1 MSGTRFP
8 TLAPMLS
15 ALGIC
20 AYGLHGRQRACRKL
34 FLSVGLVLAVTF
46 TMVTLN
52 VAHGHEEPPGGN
64 PTGVTKTGSTAG
76 SITLSWT
83 ALADATTY
91 ETSYKKSAAV
101 SWSEGSSNSVSG
113 TSKTFSNLKPS
124 TSYDFKV
131 RARHCHTIGGERYC
145 WNTAYSSVYTASTSG
160 LSAVAGL
167 SATSSSPNSITLIWN
182 AASSLGGL
190 RVDYYY
196 ASFRRSGAA
205 TWGGSSSTTGRSKSF
220 SGLQPNQSYEF
231 RVNYQADGRR
241 SPWSATLTAS
251 TQAAGPYFTAQWPVF
266 TFANVAP
273 AATEGDVTVRLR
285 WTSVEGANGYKVVKR
300 LASDTASSDAPGEV
314 LFDAREYVETLAD
327 TGERVEY
334 QVQGFLSGGTGGITV
349 EIGGREVVVAVD
361 EIKNGPFG
369 DAVILLLTAETIDP
383 FGSEGPLPPDAEGI
397 PPVQEFATAIGETM
411 AIEPERMASWTVL
424 IWFIFSAA
432 VAVASMAMIAASNSG
447 DFVNP
452 WSMGSGMLVMAL
464 LWGFAGP
471 VWAGVP
477 WPMALTPLALMVV
490 SGIILARTRG
500 VLP

>member
-15 ALGIC
+15 EIGLGDGI
-20 AYGLHGRQRACRKL
+20 GMIMRQRASRKL

-46 TMVTLN
+46 TLVTLN
-52 VAHGHEEPPGGN
+52 VAHGHYEAPGT
-64 PTGVTKTGSTAG
+64 PTGLTKTGSTAG

-83 ALADATTY
+83 APAGQTDFDI
-91 ETSYKKSAAV
+91 SYKKSSSV
-101 SWSEGSSNSVSG
+101 SWSENSSSITVPRLS
-113 TSKTFSNLKPS
+113 PS

-131 RARHCHTIGGERYC
+131 RAKHCHTYNQGNEDEETSC
-145 WNTAYSSVYTASTSG
+145 WRSAYSSVYTASTRG

-167 SATSSSPNSITLIWN
+167 SATTSSPNSITLTWN
-182 AASSLGGL
+182 SPSSLGGL
-190 RVDYYY
+190 SVSSYHV
-196 ASFRRSGAA
+196 SFRRSGAT
-205 TWGGSSSTTGRSKSF
+205 TWGGSSYSTVRSKSF

-231 RVNYQADGRR
+231 RVRYYATSY
-241 SPWSATLTAS
+241 SPWSATLTSS
-251 TQAAGPYFTAQWPVF
+251 TQAAAPYFTAQWPQVNF
-266 TFANVAP
+266 VNVAP

-285 WTSVEGANGYKVVKR
+285 WSSVEGANGYKVVKR

-314 LFDAREYVETLAD
+314 LFDAREYVETVAD

-334 QVQGFLSGGTGGITV
+334 QVQGFLNGGTGGITV
-349 EIGGREVVVAVD
+349 EIGGREVVVAAD
-361 EIKNGPFG
+361 EIENGPFG
-369 DAVILLLTAETIDP
+369 DAVILLLTAETVDP

-432 VAVASMAMIAASNSG
+432 VAVALMAMIAASNSG

>member
-1 MSGTRFP
+1 M
-8 TLAPMLS
+8 
-15 ALGIC
+15 
-20 AYGLHGRQRACRKL
+20 
-34 FLSVGLVLAVTF
+34 SVGLVLAVTF
-46 TMVTLN
+46 TLVTLN
-52 VAHGHEEPPGGN
+52 VAHGHQEAPGGN

-76 SITLSWT
+76 SITYSWT
-83 ALADATTY
+83 APADATHYEMLYKTSTGVSWKDTR
-91 ETSYKKSAAV
+91 ETS
-101 SWSEGSSNSVSG
+101 GSSKTLSG
-113 TSKTFSNLKPS
+113 LRPNR
-124 TSYDFKV
+124 SYDFKV
-131 RARHCHTIGGERYC
+131 RAKHCHTYNQGHDDEETHC
-145 WNTAYSSVYTASTSG
+145 WRSAYSSVYTASTSG

-167 SATSSSPNSITLIWN
+167 SATSSSPNSITLTWN
-182 AASSLGGL
+182 APSFLGGL
-190 RVDYYY
+190 SVSYYY
-196 ASFRRSGAA
+196 VSFRRSGAA
-205 TWGGSSSTTGRSKSF
+205 TWGGEASTRVGSYSF

-231 RVNYQADGRR
+231 RVRYYASIY
-241 SPWSATLTAS
+241 SPSSAAFTAS

-314 LFDAREYVETLAD
+314 LFDAREYVETLTD

-334 QVQGFLSGGTGGITV
+334 QVQGFLNGGTGGITV

-397 PPVQEFATAIGETM
+397 PPIQEFATAIGETM

-424 IWFIFSAA
+424 LWFIFSAA
-432 VAVASMAMIAASNSG
+432 VAAGLMGMIAASNSG
-447 DFVNP
+447 DFINP

-464 LWGFAGP
+464 LWGFVGP

-490 SGIILARTRG
+490 SGIILARSRG